1 MKKYLLLLLPFVLL
15 LAACTAQ
22 ETPQTSSS
30 PESSLPE
37 SSSPTEQSAVETPSE
52 EELSAESSLPAEEDP
67 PEEVPPLTMTQV
79 STVTDNFAAVAD
91 FRDFLAG
98 GEKYALIPGLKEGI
112 VPQGMGR
119 HPVTGYVYIS
129 AYFTTENTPSVILVL
144 DEKGSFVAEYHMYK
158 EDGNPYTGHMGGVCV
173 TEEYLYFSGPG
184 VGDYYGIGE
193 IALADLPKKGAHDV
207 TFTSV
212 VPLPI
217 HASYL
222 FYDQGNL
229 WAGTFYLSGSY
240 DMGKYFNQK
249 VKTSAGASYGGFT
262 AMFPVD
268 ENGRLTVPEGS
279 PYAVPTLTLATVDKV
294 QGFTCR
300 DGKVTLSISYGRNN
314 NSTLDFY
321 SIDPA
326 NATANYTADGKT
338 YPMIVLDDTNRVKK
352 VTAMGMTEGITL
364 DEKGNVLI
372 LFESGAQKYYN
383 SKNPTDCVWR
393 FPFPEE

>member
-1 MKKYLLLLLPFVLL
+1 MKKYLLLLLTFVLL

-37 SSSPTEQSAVETPSE
+37 SSSPAEQSAVETSSE
-52 EELSAESSLPAEEDP
+52 EELSAESSLPTEEDP
-67 PEEVPPLTMTQV
+67 PEEVPLLTMTQV
-79 STVTDNFAAVAD
+79 STVTDNFLNVTL
-91 FRDFLAG
+91 FQDFLAR

-144 DEKGSFVAEYHMYK
+144 DEQGNFVAEYHMYK
-158 EDGNPYTGHMGGVCV
+158 EDGTPYTGHMGGVCV

-193 IALADLPKKGAHDV
+193 LALADLPKKGAHDV

-229 WAGTFYLSGSY
+229 WVGAFYLSGSY
-240 DMGKYFNQK
+240 DMGKYFNRK
-249 VKTSAGASYGGFT
+249 VKNSAGASYGGFA

-279 PYAVPTLTLATVDKV
+279 DYAVPTLTLATVDKV

-321 SIDPA
+321 SIDPEK
-326 NATANYTADGKT
+326 ATATYTADGKT
-338 YPMIVLDDTNRVKK
+338 YPMIVLDDTNRIKK
-352 VTAMGMTEGITL
+352 VTTMGMTEGIAL

-372 LFESGAQKYYN
+372 LYESGAQKYYN

>member
-1 MKKYLLLLLPFVLL
+1 MRKFLLLLLALTLL
-15 LAACTAQ
+15 LAACAAQ
-22 ETPQTSSS
+22 ETPEPSEPPSSPASSS
-30 PESSLPE
+30 SHEESSVLV
-37 SSSPTEQSAVETPSE
+37 SSQE
-52 EELSAESSLPAEEDP
+52 EVSAESSLPAEEDP

-79 STVTDNFAAVAD
+79 STITDNFLNVSD
-91 FRDFLAG
+91 FKDFLAG

-158 EDGNPYTGHMGGVCV
+158 EDGTPYTGHMGGVCV

-249 VKTSAGASYGGFT
+249 VKTSAGASYGGFA

-279 PYAVPTLTLATVDKV
+279 DYAVPTLTLATVDKV

-300 DGKVTLSISYGRNN
+300 DGKVTLSVSYGRNN
-314 NSTLDFY
+314 NSTLYFH
-321 SIDPA
+321 SIDPEK
-326 NATANYTADGKT
+326 ATATYTADGKT

-383 SKNPTDCVWR
+383 AKNPTDCVWR

>member
-1 MKKYLLLLLPFVLL
+1 MKKYLLLLLTLVLL

-22 ETPQTSSS
+22 ETPQTSAPAST
-30 PESSLPE
+30 PE
-37 SSSPTEQSAVETPSE
+37 SSSSPVESVTETPSE
-52 EELSAESSLPAEEDP
+52 EELSAESSLPTEEDP
-67 PEEVPPLTMTQV
+67 PEEVPPLTLTQV
-79 STVTDNFAAVAD
+79 PTVQDNFATVAD
-91 FRDFLAG
+91 FRDFLAKA
-98 GEKYALIPGLKEGI
+98 EKYALIPGLKEGI

-129 AYFTTENTPSVILVL
+129 AYFTTSDTPSVILVL

-158 EDGNPYTGHMGGVCV
+158 ENGKPYTGHMGGVCV

-240 DMGKYFNQK
+240 DMGEYFNQK
-249 VKTSAGASYGGFT
+249 VKNSAGASYGGFA

-268 ENGRLTVPEGS
+268 GNGRLTVPEGS
-279 PYAVPTLTLATVDKV
+279 AYAVPTLTLATVDKV

-300 DGKVTLSISYGRNN
+300 DGKVTLSISYGRGN

-321 SIDPA
+321 SIDPEK
-326 NATANYTADGKT
+326 ATATYTADGKT

>member
-1 MKKYLLLLLPFVLL
+1 MRKFLLLLLALTLL
-15 LAACTAQ
+15 LAACAAQ
-22 ETPQTSSS
+22 ETPEPSEPPSSPASSS
-30 PESSLPE
+30 SHEESSVLV
-37 SSSPTEQSAVETPSE
+37 SSQE
-52 EELSAESSLPAEEDP
+52 EVSAESSLPTEEDP

-79 STVTDNFAAVAD
+79 STITDNFLNVSD
-91 FRDFLAG
+91 FKDFLAG

-158 EDGNPYTGHMGGVCV
+158 EDGTPYTGHMGGVCV

-249 VKTSAGASYGGFT
+249 VKTSAGASYGGFA

-279 PYAVPTLTLATVDKV
+279 DYAVPTLTLATVDKV

-300 DGKVTLSISYGRNN
+300 DGKVTLSVSYGRNN
-314 NSTLDFY
+314 NSTLYFH
-321 SIDPA
+321 SIDPEK
-326 NATANYTADGKT
+326 ATATYTADGKT

-383 SKNPTDCVWR
+383 AKNPTDCVWR

>member
-1 MKKYLLLLLPFVLL
+1 MRKFLLLLLALTLL
-15 LAACTAQ
+15 LAACAAQ
-22 ETPQTSSS
+22 ETPEPSEPPSSPASSS
-30 PESSLPE
+30 SHEESSVLV
-37 SSSPTEQSAVETPSE
+37 SSQ
-52 EELSAESSLPAEEDP
+52 EELSAESSLPTEEDP

-79 STVTDNFAAVAD
+79 STITDNFLNVSD
-91 FRDFLAG
+91 FKDFLAG

-158 EDGNPYTGHMGGVCV
+158 EDGTPYNGHMGGVCV

-249 VKTSAGASYGGFT
+249 VKTSAGASYGGFA

-279 PYAVPTLTLATVDKV
+279 DYAVPTLTLATVDKV

-300 DGKVTLSISYGRNN
+300 DGKVTLSVSYGRNN
-314 NSTLDFY
+314 NSTLYFH
-321 SIDPA
+321 SIAPEK
-326 NATANYTADGKT
+326 ATATYTADGKT

-383 SKNPTDCVWR
+383 AKNPTDCVWR

>member
-1 MKKYLLLLLPFVLL
+1 MKKYLLLLLTFVLL

-37 SSSPTEQSAVETPSE
+37 SSSPAEQSAVETSSE
-52 EELSAESSLPAEEDP
+52 EELSAESSLPTEEDP

-79 STVTDNFAAVAD
+79 STVKDNFLNVTL
-91 FRDFLAG
+91 FQDFLAR

-144 DEKGSFVAEYHMYK
+144 DAQGSFVAEYHMYK
-158 EDGNPYTGHMGGVCV
+158 EDGTPYTGHMGGVCV

-193 IALADLPKKGAHDV
+193 LALADLPKKGAHDV

-240 DMGKYFNQK
+240 DMGKYFNRK
-249 VKTSAGASYGGFT
+249 VKNSAGASYGGFA

-279 PYAVPTLTLATVDKV
+279 SYAVPTLTLATVDKV

-326 NATANYTADGKT
+326 NATATYTADGKT

>member
-1 MKKYLLLLLPFVLL
+1 MRKFLLLLLALTLL
-15 LAACTAQ
+15 LAACAAQ
-22 ETPQTSSS
+22 ETPKPSEPPSSPASSSS
-30 PESSLPE
+30 PEE
-37 SSSPTEQSAVETPSE
+37 SSVFVSSQ
-52 EELSAESSLPAEEDP
+52 EELSAESSLPTEEDP
-67 PEEVPPLTMTQV
+67 PEEVPPLTLTQV
-79 STVTDNFAAVAD
+79 PTVQDNFATVAD

-158 EDGNPYTGHMGGVCV
+158 ENGKPYAGHMGGVCV

-249 VKTSAGASYGGFT
+249 VKTSAGASYGGFA

-279 PYAVPTLTLATVDKV
+279 DYAVPTLTLATVDKV

-300 DGKVTLSISYGRNN
+300 DGKVTLSVSYGRNN
-314 NSTLDFY
+314 NSTLYFH
-321 SIDPA
+321 SIDPEK
-326 NATANYTADGKT
+326 ATATYTADGKT
-338 YPMIVLDDTNRVKK
+338 YPMIVLDDTNRIKK

-383 SKNPTDCVWR
+383 AKNPTDCVWR